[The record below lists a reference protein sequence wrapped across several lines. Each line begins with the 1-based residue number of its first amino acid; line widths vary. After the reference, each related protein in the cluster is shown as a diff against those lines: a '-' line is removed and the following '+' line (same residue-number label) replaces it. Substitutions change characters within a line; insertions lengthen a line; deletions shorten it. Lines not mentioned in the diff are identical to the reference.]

1 MHTRVIDNKASLI
14 IEGKMIVHS
23 TDDAKYQHKVELV
36 LLVLA
41 GLTPSFLSE
50 YCSESKNTIT
60 SWVKAVTE
68 KGYESLAIRKPT
80 GRPPKLSH
88 AQLEALKSML
98 EGDPSAYGY
107 DVWEGKSVS
116 HLVETKFG
124 VKMSVRQCQRLF
136 HTLGFSL
143 QRPQTLPSKGDG
155 QALREDFKKND
166 GEGKGSQS
174 GDHLPG

>member
-1 MHTRVIDNKASLI
+1 MHTRVIENRASLI
-14 IEGKMIVHS
+14 VQGKMIVHS

-50 YCSESKNTIT
+50 YCAESKNTIT
-60 SWVKAVTE
+60 SWVKTVTE
-68 KGYESLAIRKPT
+68 NGYDALAIGKPT
-80 GRPPKLSH
+80 GRPPKLSLT
-88 AQLEALKSML
+88 QLEELKSIL
-98 EGDPSAYGY
+98 KDASSVHGY
-107 DVWEGKSVS
+107 NVWDGKSVS
-116 HLVETKFG
+116 NLVGKRFG

-155 QALREDFKKND
+155 EKLREDFKK
-166 GEGKGSQS
+166 K
-174 GDHLPG
+174 

>member
-1 MHTRVIDNKASLI
+1 MHTRVIDDKASLI

-50 YCSESKNTIT
+50 YCAESKNTIT

-68 KGYESLAIRKPT
+68 KGYESLAIGKPT
-80 GRPPKLSH
+80 GRPPKLSFT
-88 AQLEALKSML
+88 QLEELKSMI
-98 EGDPSAYGY
+98 EVDPSAYGY

-116 HLVETKFG
+116 DLVLRKFG
-124 VKMSVRQCQRLF
+124 AKISVRQCQRLF

-155 QALREDFKKND
+155 QALREEFKK
-166 GEGKGSQS
+166 K
-174 GDHLPG
+174 